1 MAGKV
6 GLDWGQ
12 TSAIFDDINE
22 FVAGRSLPAENEAQ
36 TRYDVIDRLIR
47 EVLGWRHGT
56 VRVEEYAPTDEKA
69 GYVDYILRLGDAS
82 IVVEAKKIGASF
94 PTPTDKSK
102 LKIGGAVLSSG
113 DISAAIRQAKAY
125 AERKEAQVV
134 VVTNGLCWC
143 FFNVTGAEEDKF
155 ASLLF
160 PFTKAGHAEKLFD
173 LFASDNVAAGSLTSI
188 TNELPQFEERL
199 LDAFHVGDDRVDR
212 NNIADHI
219 APALDQALYSESL
232 LNNPDALRR
241 CFVTTEARTKFD
253 AMLGMHL
260 ADPKPIGVTPAKRIT
275 RDKRRDHLEALIANG
290 APSYA
295 PPVTLIIGPVGAGKS
310 TYLKHFELI
319 SGREV
324 LDSKSALWMY
334 IDLEAMGKG
343 GEPRRFIYER
353 IREYLGTQFPR
364 GQSNSI
370 VEAAYASEISALRD
384 GPLALIAGDEAEIKR
399 LVSRKLF
406 DDYEKVE
413 PYVDKVLGYLASQRL
428 AVIVL
433 DNIDLYEDD
442 ALETAV
448 FAEGLALSKR
458 AHCHVVVSIRDTTF
472 VRHKTDS
479 AFDAYELRK
488 LWLDPPPLKAVI
500 SARLTY
506 SKKILEKKS
515 ATLDLPNNKYLTV
528 PDLSVFF
535 DIVQQSIL
543 RGQAGDYVEAIADLN
558 VRKGISL
565 VRNFLT
571 SGHIE
576 ADRAIG
582 QYLLGDTQ
590 YYFPFHEVFK
600 GSMLGQWRHFSE
612 ARSEGINIFDSRLG
626 ARRLRPLRYLILQF
640 LLQRAKSERSMEVS
654 IAECCDTICRIGA
667 TPAQL
672 ERCIEAM
679 QKNGLV
685 RTVDAAPVSGG
696 SSIVVTRCGGFY
708 VRVLSRKFVYAEE
721 CLYDTAIDAGRWSR
735 VHDLTAS
742 ILTERNQLTRM
753 QIRKTR
759 MMVFLQG
766 MQELEEEVL
775 EAAPELKSF
784 ELVPQ
789 IREALLDDVDDA
801 INKIQGR
808 GRRFPRGQHS

>member
-1 MAGKV
+1 MSANV
-6 GLDWGQ
+6 GTDWGQ
-12 TSAIFDDINE
+12 ASVDFDVVNE
-22 FVAGRSLPAENEAQ
+22 FVSGRNLSAENEAQ

-47 EVLGWRHGT
+47 EVLGWKHGT
-56 VRVEEYAPTDEKA
+56 VKVEEYAPDHDKA
-69 GYVDYILRLGDAS
+69 GYIDYALRLGDAL

-94 PTPTDKSK
+94 PTPTDRSK
-102 LKIGGAVLSSG
+102 LKLGGSVLSTG
-113 DISAAIRQAKAY
+113 DISAAIRQARAY

-134 VVTNGLCWC
+134 VVTNGMCWC
-143 FFNVTGAEEDKF
+143 FFNLAESGEDNF

-160 PFTKAGHAEKLFD
+160 PFTKEGHAERLFD
-173 LFASDNVAAGSLTSI
+173 LFSSNNVAAGSLTSI
-188 TNELPQFEERL
+188 TNELPQPEERL
-199 LDAFHVGDDRVDR
+199 LAAFHVADDRVDR

-219 APALDQALYSESL
+219 TPALDQALYAESL
-232 LNNPDALRR
+232 LNNEEALRR

-260 ADPKPIGVTPAKRIT
+260 ADPKPRGVAPAKRIT
-275 RDKRRDHLEALIANG
+275 RDKARDHLETIIRNG
-290 APSYA
+290 SPSYA

-324 LDSKSALWMY
+324 LDSKSAHWIYL
-334 IDLEAMGKG
+334 DLEAVGKTG
-343 GEPRRFIYER
+343 NPRRFIYEQ
-353 IREYLGTQFPR
+353 IRDYFARQFPG
-364 GQSNSI
+364 GQEAFKRI
-370 VEAAYASEISALRD
+370 VEPAYASEIDALKS
-384 GPLALIAGDEAEIKR
+384 GPLAPIAGDDAEIQR
-399 LVSRKLF
+399 HIARKLF
-406 DDYEKVE
+406 DDYERIE
-413 PYVDKVLGYLASQRL
+413 PYVDKVLGYLARQQL

-458 AHCHVVVSIRDTTF
+458 VHCHVVVSVRDTTF

-515 ATLDLPNNKYLTV
+515 ATLDLPNNKYLAV

-543 RGQAGDYVEAIADLN
+543 RGQAGDYVEAVADLN
-558 VRKGISL
+558 VRKGINL
-565 VRNFLT
+565 VKNFLT

-576 ADRAIG
+576 ADRALR

-640 LLQRAKSERSMEVS
+640 LLQRARSQSSIEVS
-654 IAECCDTICRIGA
+654 LAECCDAICRVGA

-672 ERCIEAM
+672 GQCVETL

-685 RTVDAAPVSGG
+685 RTVDAAPVSGA
-696 SSIVVTRCGGFY
+696 SSIVVTRSGGFY
-708 VRVLSRKFVYAEE
+708 MRTLSRKFVYAEE
-721 CLYDTAIDAGRWSR
+721 CMYDTAIDSDSWSR

-742 ILTERNQLTRM
+742 ILTEKNQLARM
-753 QIRKTR
+753 QLRKTR
-759 MMVFLQG
+759 MMVFLQS
-766 MQELEEEVL
+766 MQNVEDEIYSDL
-775 EAAPELKSF
+775 PELKAL

-789 IREALLDDVDDA
+789 IRDALLDDVDDA
-801 INKIQGR
+801 IKKIASPR
-808 GRRFPRGQHS
+808 GRRY